1 MKNLPFTLWMLM
13 YPLSTKL
20 YSYLRFLET
29 GKSIYNYNPIIGL
42 ICGLLDLGIW
52 FYVGY
57 KLYVPNNS
65 KITKQLF
72 QDSKPITNEIKEAI
86 EETSKRLGKNKSK
99 FKSRL

>member
-1 MKNLPFTLWMLM
+1 MKNLPFVLCMLM

-42 ICGLLDLGIW
+42 LDLGIW

-57 KLYVPNNS
+57 KLYHPKNN
-65 KITKQLF
+65 
-72 QDSKPITNEIKEAI
+72 D
-86 EETSKRLGKNKSK
+86 
-99 FKSRL
+99 